1 MASVDATQNN
11 SSKPRTLEEITRIVR
26 ETVPEAS
33 KASQDVLIHD
43 LFEQEGKPSDGE
55 SKMAGRIGLK
65 NGLISELTSIVELK
79 PGGADRLRRLF
90 AMVRQFLRR

>member
-1 MASVDATQNN
+1 MAGVDSTQNN
-11 SSKPRTLEEITRIVR
+11 LPKLRTLEEITRLVR

-33 KASQDVLIHD
+33 KASQDVLIKD

-55 SKMAGRIGLK
+55 STMAGRIGLK
-65 NGLISELTSIVELK
+65 NGLVSELTSIVKLK